1 MTDNTTGVVATLDSS
16 DSEYIAKIST
26 LLGPKYLLPKAG
38 VIRPG
43 IMVLKAGCTPQDEK
57 VYKDMTAKGA
67 PWDDINK
74 ALGVDGKLK
83 SKMTPAN
90 VDYFTVNAGD
100 CLFPENAAIIKKLYA
115 DKDGKVRRIP
125 VWFPVNEWWKIMPH
139 SLRCWGQSGIKFMS
153 DIKIT
158 GNMVENICRFPMNS
172 EPGKRIFGGRQWG
185 TRPCSPEDCREYQA
199 GECKF
204 GGMVQFYIPGAKGVG
219 IWVLPTTSWY
229 SLVAIKSV
237 LQDVSRIT
245 GGRLARLFDSDRKP
259 VFQLTKTEEIV
270 SAIDT
275 KTGKPTQRKQYLIYL
290 DLTVDMTELA
300 LIYESRNLT
309 IRGIKAAAMLT
320 KPVITDST
328 YENEVSAE
336 TVVETAVEPIK
347 PAIEEIPEKAAALP
361 EAEAPKAEIPN
372 AEAVVAAAPEKETNQ
387 ETAAT
392 PAQTE
397 AENPDQNKITTIVK
411 ECAGIKAKIA
421 ADTYQ
426 GIRKRYPGSWKGW
439 TFTQAQDFHKEMLD
453 ALKNAGNGNGNNGN
467 KDVMDD
473 LIQKI
478 KEFAGSYGVP
488 ASVQETAIN
497 NETISEEVATNW
509 LNRLEQGD
517 FSMFLDAIK

>member
-1 MTDNTTGVVATLDSS
+1 MADNTTGTVATLENG

-26 LLGPKYLLPKAG
+26 LLGPKYSLPKAG

-43 IMVLKAGCTPQDEK
+43 IMVLKAGCTSQDEK
-57 VYKDMTAKGA
+57 IYRDMTSKGA
-67 PWDDINK
+67 SWDDIDK
-74 ALGVDGKLK
+74 ALGLDANKRSKL
-83 SKMTPAN
+83 TPAN

-100 CLFPENAAIIKKLYA
+100 CLSPENAAIIKKLYA

-125 VWFPVNEWWKIMPH
+125 IWFPVNEWWNIMPH

-158 GNMVENICRFPMNS
+158 GNKVETLCRFPLNA

-185 TRPCSPEDCREYQA
+185 TRPCSPEDCREYQS

-237 LQDVSRIT
+237 LQNVSQIT
-245 GGRLARLFDSDRKP
+245 GGRLARLFDGDGKP

-270 SAIDT
+270 SSIDR
-275 KTGKPTQRKQYLIYL
+275 KTGKPIQRKQYLIYL
-290 DLTVDMTELA
+290 DMTVDMTELA
-300 LIYESRNLT
+300 LIYESNNVLSKGT
-309 IRGIKAAAMLT
+309 NAAAILT
-320 KPVITDST
+320 KPVITDSES
-328 YENEVSAE
+328 ENEVFAE
-336 TVVETAVEPIK
+336 TVVETAMESVESVT
-347 PAIEEIPEKAAALP
+347 EETPEKTAAKP
-361 EAEAPKAEIPN
+361 EVEVSKAN
-372 AEAVVAAAPEKETNQ
+372 TKAPEKETKQ
-387 ETAAT
+387 ETAST
-392 PAQTE
+392 PAQAE

-421 ADTYQ
+421 VDTYQ

-439 TFTQAQDFHKEMLD
+439 TFAQAQDFHKEMLD
-453 ALKNAGNGNGNNGN
+453 ALKKAGNGNGNNGS
-467 KDVMDD
+467 KDGMDD

-478 KEFAGSYGVP
+478 KEIAGSYGVP
-488 ASVQETAIN
+488 VSVQENAIN
-497 NETISEEVATNW
+497 ADAISEEVATNW

-517 FSMFLDAIK
+517 FSMFLEAMK